1 MDAAN
6 NHSRPSRANPRIIM
20 MVVWMFAAL
29 FSIPVSLVIKFSGE
43 NGGWLTFM
51 LAMFG
56 IFLVGIW
63 VLLGLLPLFIRA
75 DYPSRL
81 EWAWVSMALLFI
93 GFIVGNANLPDFG
106 DIGPATVPTWWSG
119 NEEAAEITGGI
130 FLVISAIGHVLW
142 LTTCIAYAVLSHR
155 SEPEAF

>member
-1 MDAAN
+1 MNAAN
-6 NHSRPSRANPRIIM
+6 NHSGPSRANPRIIM

-51 LAMFG
+51 LVMFG

-63 VLLGLLPLFIRA
+63 VLFGLLPLFIRA

-106 DIGPATVPTWWSG
+106 DTGPATVPTWWSG

-142 LTTCIAYAVLSHR
+142 LTSCIAYAVLSHR

>member
-1 MDAAN
+1 MDASN
-6 NHSRPSRANPRIIM
+6 NHIGPSRANPRIIM

-119 NEEAAEITGGI
+119 NEQAAETTGGI

-142 LTTCIAYAVLSHR
+142 LTSCIAYAVLSHR

>member
-1 MDAAN
+1 MNAAN
-6 NHSRPSRANPRIIM
+6 NHSGPSRANPRIIM

-51 LAMFG
+51 LVMFG

-81 EWAWVSMALLFI
+81 ERAWVSMALLFI

-142 LTTCIAYAVLSHR
+142 LTSCIAYAVLSHR

>member
-6 NHSRPSRANPRIIM
+6 NHSGPSRANPRIIM

-51 LAMFG
+51 LVMFG

-142 LTTCIAYAVLSHR
+142 LTSCIAYAVLSHR

>member
-1 MDAAN
+1 
-6 NHSRPSRANPRIIM
+6 
-20 MVVWMFAAL
+20 MFAAL

-51 LAMFG
+51 LVMFG

>member
-1 MDAAN
+1 MNAAN
-6 NHSRPSRANPRIIM
+6 NHSGPSRANPRIIM

-29 FSIPVSLVIKFSGE
+29 FSIPVSLVIKLGGE

-51 LAMFG
+51 LVMFG

-142 LTTCIAYAVLSHR
+142 LTSCIVYAVLSHR

>member
-1 MDAAN
+1 MNAAN
-6 NHSRPSRANPRIIM
+6 NDSGPSRANPRIIM

-51 LAMFG
+51 LVMFG

>member
-6 NHSRPSRANPRIIM
+6 NHSGPSRANPRIIM
-20 MVVWMFAAL
+20 MAVWMFAAL

-51 LAMFG
+51 LVMFG
-56 IFLVGIW
+56 IVLVGIW

-119 NEEAAEITGGI
+119 NEEAAEFTGGI

-142 LTTCIAYAVLSHR
+142 LTSCIAYAVLSHR
-155 SEPEAF
+155 SEPEVF

>member
-119 NEEAAEITGGI
+119 NEQAAETTGGI

-142 LTTCIAYAVLSHR
+142 LTSCIAYAVLSHR